1 VQALLQRLQSSGH
14 QKVVIGVSG
23 GLDSTHA
30 LLVCA
35 KAMDRLGLPR
45 TNILAYTMPGFAT
58 SERTLRQ
65 ARELMEVVGCTPARS
80 TSAPAASRC

>member
-1 VQALLQRLQSSGH
+1 
-14 QKVVIGVSG
+14 VVIGVSG

-35 KAMDRLGLPR
+35 RVMDKLKLPR

-58 SERTLRQ
+58 SD
-65 ARELMEVVGCTPARS
+65 AR
-80 TSAPAASRC
+80 